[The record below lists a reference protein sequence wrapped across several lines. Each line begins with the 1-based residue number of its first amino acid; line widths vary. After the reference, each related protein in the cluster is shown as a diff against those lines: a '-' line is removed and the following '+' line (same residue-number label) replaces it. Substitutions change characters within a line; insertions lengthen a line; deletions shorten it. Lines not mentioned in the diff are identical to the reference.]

1 MAVQDEGCD
10 DDAQNEVELGVT
22 PEKSNEYRN
31 GDRTR
36 NRSQRNISPLPHD
49 PREDEKLNQHGDRRD
64 DAVNPQ
70 SSGNPFSSFESEK
83 DGKNMADHRTQA
95 RNSNPEGRKT

>member
-1 MAVQDEGCD
+1 MAVQDEGSD

-22 PEKSNEYRN
+22 PEK
-31 GDRTR
+31 GDEDRDGDCTR

-70 SSGNPFSSFESEK
+70 GSGDTLSSFETQK
-83 DGKNMADHRTQA
+83 DGKHMADHRA
-95 RNSNPEGRKT
+95 

>member
-1 MAVQDEGCD
+1 MAVQNEGGD
-10 DDAQNEVELGVT
+10 DDAQNEVKLRVT
-22 PEKSNEYRN
+22 PEKSDEDRN
-31 GDRTR
+31 GDRTG

-70 SSGNPFSSFESEK
+70 GSGDTLSSFKTQK
-83 DGKNMADHRTQA
+83 DGKHMADHRA
-95 RNSNPEGRKT
+95 